1 MMMVREV
8 HIQIL
13 QSQAAGY
20 KQHAVHV
27 TEVEHGHYYN
37 IGRRTDRNE
46 LCKTEIDPYKSYE
59 YDPFI
64 VLPEDYLQPLADA
77 LAAIN
82 IATPNQ
88 HTLEGTLAAQSA
100 HLADLRRLVF
110 EIDTT
115 DKIDKTEE
123 A

>member
-1 MMMVREV
+1 MMMNREV
-8 HIQIL
+8 RIQIL
-13 QSQAAGY
+13 PSQAAGY
-20 KQHAVHV
+20 MQRAVMV
-27 TEVEHGHYYN
+27 VEVQGGHYYN
-37 IGRRTDRNE
+37 IGRDAAGT

-64 VLPEDYLQPLADA
+64 VLPEDYLQPLAEA

-88 HTLEGTLAAQSA
+88 HTLEGTLAAQAA

-110 EIDTT
+110 EID
-115 DKIDKTEE
+115 KTEE